1 MGIKLFTFILFVLA
15 IGAYFIPVKNIQNSV
30 ADKDLPIVVF
40 EKPFMYTL
48 DEKSIHRIVVASQAV
63 KYQNR
68 DEMFNADI
76 TLKNQDE
83 TKTFVSER
91 LKADFIVKKADVYT
105 AIDNVKYTRDDFIK
119 LNTNEMIYD
128 NTNRIA
134 QNSKPFNGI
143 YNNHLINGTNL
154 YFDIN
159 NDYITAQNTHF
170 EIDVTKKEKGK
181 K

>member
-1 MGIKLFTFILFVLA
+1 MGIKFFVFVLFVLS
-15 IGAYFIPVKNIQNSV
+15 IGAYFIPVQNIKNSV
-30 ADKDLPIVVF
+30 ADKDLPVVVF

-48 DEKSIHRIVVASQAV
+48 DEKSIHRIVIASQAV

-83 TKTFVSER
+83 TKTFISER
-91 LKADFIVKKADVYT
+91 LKADFIVKKADIYT
-105 AIDNVKYTRDDFIK
+105 AINNVKYTRDDFVK

-128 NTNRIA
+128 NTNKIA
-134 QNSKPFNGI
+134 QNSKPFDGI
-143 YNNHLINGTNL
+143 YNNHLIKGSNL
-154 YFDIN
+154 YFDIK
-159 NDYITAQNTHF
+159 NDYITAKNTHF
-170 EIDVTKKEKGK
+170 EIDVTNKEKGK

>member
-1 MGIKLFTFILFVLA
+1 MGIKSFIFVLFIFA
-15 IGAYFIPVKNIQNSV
+15 VGAYFVPVKNIENNV
-30 ADKDLPIVVF
+30 MGKDLPIVVF
-40 EKPFMYTL
+40 ENPFMYTL
-48 DEKSIHRIVVASQAV
+48 DEKSINRIVIASQAV

-76 TLKNQDE
+76 TLKNQDT
-83 TKTFVSER
+83 TKSFSNER

-105 AIDNVKYTRDDFIK
+105 AIDNVKYTRDNFIK
-119 LNTNEMIYD
+119 LNTQEMIYD

-134 QNSKPFNGI
+134 QNSKPFDGI
-143 YNNHLINGTNL
+143 YNNHVFIGSNL
-154 YFDIN
+154 YFDIK

>member
-1 MGIKLFTFILFVLA
+1 MGIKLFTFVLFVLA

-40 EKPFMYTL
+40 ENPFMYTL
-48 DEKSIHRIVVASQAV
+48 DEKSIHRIVIASQAV

-83 TKTFVSER
+83 TKNFVSER
-91 LKADFIVKKADVYT
+91 LKADFIVKKADIYT
-105 AIDNVKYTRDDFIK
+105 AINNVKYTRDDFVK
-119 LNTNEMIYD
+119 LNTNEMIYND
-128 NTNRIA
+128 KNKIA
-134 QNSKPFNGI
+134 QNSKPFDGI
-143 YNNHLINGTNL
+143 YNNHLIKGSNL
-154 YFDIN
+154 YFDIK
-159 NDYITAQNTHF
+159 NDYITAKNTHF
-170 EIDVTKKEKGK
+170 EIDVTNKEKGK

>member
-1 MGIKLFTFILFVLA
+1 MGIKLFTFVLFVLS

-76 TLKNQDE
+76 TLKNRDS
-83 TKTFVSER
+83 TKNFTSER
-91 LKADFIVKKADVYT
+91 LLADFILKKADVYT
-105 AIDNVKYTRDDFIK
+105 AINNVRYTRDNFIR
-119 LNTNEMIYD
+119 LNTHELIYD
-128 NTNRIA
+128 NTNKIA
-134 QNSKPFNGI
+134 QNGKPFNGY
-143 YNNHLINGTNL
+143 YNNNLINGSNL

>member
-1 MGIKLFTFILFVLA
+1 MGIKLFTFVLFILA
-15 IGAYFIPVKNIQNSV
+15 IGAYFIPVKNVQNSV
-30 ADKDLPIVVF
+30 VDKDLPIVVF

-48 DEKSIHRIVVASQAV
+48 DEKNIHRIVVATQAV

-105 AIDNVKYTRDDFIK
+105 AIDNAKYTRDDFIK
-119 LNTNEMIYD
+119 LNTNEIIYD
-128 NTNRIA
+128 NTKKIA
-134 QNSKPFNGI
+134 QNSKPFDGI
-143 YNNHLINGTNL
+143 YNNHLIKGSNF